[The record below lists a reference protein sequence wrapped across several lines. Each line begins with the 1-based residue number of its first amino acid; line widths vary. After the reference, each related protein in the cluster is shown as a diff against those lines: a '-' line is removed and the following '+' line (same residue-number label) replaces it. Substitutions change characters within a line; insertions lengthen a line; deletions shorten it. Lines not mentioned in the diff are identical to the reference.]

1 MRVTNMVPDAQYQMQ
16 QTQQALSVALQQVST
31 GLRVN
36 QLSDDPSAS
45 ANMVSSLAE
54 SANVDQYT
62 KNVSSVLSQ
71 MQTAD
76 SALSQVITSLNSAV
90 TLGTSGANGTNSTAN
105 RAEVATQVQGV
116 LTSVIAQANSTFQG
130 AYLFGGSSTS
140 APPFVQT
147 SMTYGSSAG
156 SMSTPLA
163 MATPLTFNSLT
174 TINDGTTGQ
183 TFSFQ
188 ATAGDTVGTLT
199 AAINNAVSAGTLSAG
214 TSATIGSS
222 GNLDIS
228 SGGSG
233 GIVVSTSDAALGS
246 MAAAAGTR
254 VSDSYVYVGNGGT
267 NSVQVGD
274 SLSLQTNVSG
284 SSLFTSGTNVIGSL
298 QGLIAALQTGSTSQI
313 GAATTAVTTALNSLG
328 VQRAPLD
335 SSISQANA
343 QESYLG
349 QETITLTSR
358 QSSLVSIPLS
368 EAATNLSQAE
378 LANSAVLAAAA
389 KVVPMTL
396 LDYLK

>member
-16 QTQQALSVALQQVST
+16 QTQQALSTALQQVST

-62 KNVSSVLSQ
+62 KNVSSVMSQ

-76 SALSQVITSLNSAV
+76 SALSNVVTALNSAV
-90 TLGTSGANGTNSTAN
+90 TYGTSGANGTLTAAN
-105 RAEVATQVQGV
+105 RQGIATQVQGI
-116 LTSVIAQANSTFQG
+116 LTSVIAQANTSTQG
-130 AYLFGGSSTS
+130 LYVFGGSSSST
-140 APPFVQT
+140 PPFVQAST
-147 SMTYGSSAG
+147 TYSSAAG
-156 SMSTPLA
+156 SVLTPLAMSTPLTA
-163 MATPLTFNSLT
+163 NSLT
-174 TINDGTTGQ
+174 TIRDATTGQ
-183 TFSFQ
+183 TFSFK
-188 ATAGDTVGTLT
+188 APAGATVGSLT

-214 TSATIGSS
+214 TSATINSA
-222 GNLDIS
+222 GNLEIG
-228 SGGSG
+228 SGGSS

-246 MAAAAGTR
+246 MAATAGTE
-254 VSDSYVYVGNGGT
+254 VVNSYAYVGNSGI

-274 SLSLQTNVSG
+274 SLSIQTNVPG
-284 SSLFTSGTNVIGSL
+284 NQLFTSGANVIGSL
-298 QGLIAALQTGSTSQI
+298 KGLIAALETGTSAQI
-313 GAATTAVTTALNSLG
+313 GTATAAVTAALNYVG
-328 VQRAPLD
+328 QQRIPLD
-335 SSISQANA
+335 NSISQATA

-349 QETITLTSR
+349 QETISLTTR
-358 QSSLVSIPLS
+358 QTSLVGISLS
-368 EAATNLSQAE
+368 DAATNLSQAE

>member
-76 SALSQVITSLNSAV
+76 SALSQVVTSLNNAV
-90 TLGTSGANGTNSTAN
+90 TLGTSGANGTNSNAN
-105 RAEVATQVQGV
+105 RAEIATQVQGV
-116 LTSVIAQANSTFQG
+116 LTNVIAQANSSFQG
-130 AYLFGGSSTS
+130 SYLFGGSSTS
-140 APPFVQT
+140 SSPFIQAST
-147 SMTYGSSAG
+147 SYGSSAG
-156 SMSTPLA
+156 SVATPLTMSTPL
-163 MATPLTFNSLT
+163 MFNSQT
-174 TINDGTTGQ
+174 TISDETTGQ

-188 ATAGDTVGTLT
+188 AGPGATVGSLT
-199 AAINNAVSAGTLSAG
+199 TAINNAVSAGTLSAG
-214 TSATIGSS
+214 TTATIGTS
-222 GNLDIS
+222 GNLEINA
-228 SGGSG
+228 GGSS
-233 GIVVSTSDAALGS
+233 GIVVSTTDGALGS
-246 MAAAAGTR
+246 MAAVSGTQ
-254 VSDSYVYVGNGGT
+254 VANSYAYVGNSGT

-274 SLSLQTNVSG
+274 SLNLQTNVSG

-298 QGLIAALQTGSTSQI
+298 QGLITALQTGTPAQI

-358 QSSLVSIPLS
+358 QSSLVGIPLS